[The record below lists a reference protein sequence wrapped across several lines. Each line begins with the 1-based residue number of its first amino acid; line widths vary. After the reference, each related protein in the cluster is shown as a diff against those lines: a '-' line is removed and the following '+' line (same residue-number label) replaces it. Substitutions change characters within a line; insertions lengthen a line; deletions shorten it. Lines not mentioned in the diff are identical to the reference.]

1 MIDPNLPPSGSTPAA
16 MGVDGAIYSL
26 YEAALNADRWT
37 SALESV
43 AALSMSVGAVIFAK
57 AKEGWTFPSHSAGI
71 ADAVNSYRHEEWS
84 RRNPWLEGRLPAGF
98 HAGDVYTEQDI
109 LDFSELSLNAFYR
122 DFLSRFDISHV
133 MASIIHSELGSPT
146 SLVVCRAGSVG
157 PFGDEDR
164 EALLLL
170 ARHLEQSLRIT
181 SAYLKA
187 KATGDTVAQA
197 FDRMDQPAVILDGKM
212 RPLRVNR
219 SAEPLLDRYFVDSDE
234 GLRPTMRA
242 DVDDFVSTVQR
253 AQTDGRLDGRLP
265 HPATVSDPEGK
276 KRLVV
281 WTAPL
286 VGTSADALGLVSPE
300 KHVLML
306 AKDLENDQIIDP
318 TVIRKVF
325 GLTTGEARLAS
336 LIASGQSVREAA
348 GELDISEGTARFVLK
363 RIFAKLGVSRQAEL
377 VSRLRRLLLR

>member
-1 MIDPNLPPSGSTPAA
+1 MTDPTLSPPGGTPPA

-26 YEAALNADRWT
+26 YAAALNADCWT
-37 SALESV
+37 SALDSV
-43 AALSMSVGAVIFAK
+43 AALSMSVGAVVLAK
-57 AKEGWTFPSHSAGI
+57 SKDGWTFPSHSASLAEG
-71 ADAVNSYRHEEWS
+71 VNSYLHEGWS

-109 LDFSELSLNAFYR
+109 LDFSELPLNAFYR
-122 DFLSRFDISHV
+122 DFLSRFGISHV
-133 MASIIHSELGSPT
+133 MASIIHSELGNPT
-146 SLVVCRAGSVG
+146 SLVVCRAGSAG
-157 PFGDEDR
+157 PFGDGDR
-164 EALLLL
+164 KALMLL

-187 KATGDTVAQA
+187 KAAGDTVAQA
-197 FDRMDQPAVILDGKM
+197 FDAMDQPAVILDGKM

-219 SAEPLLDRYFVDSDE
+219 SAGRLVERHFVESEE

-253 AQTDGRLDGRLP
+253 AQMDGRLDASLP
-265 HPATVSDPEGK
+265 HPTTVSDPEGK

-286 VGTSADALGLVSPE
+286 VGTSADALGLTSPE

-306 AKDLENDQIIDP
+306 AKDLESDQIIEP

-336 LIASGQSVREAA
+336 LLASGQSVKEAA

-363 RIFAKLGVSRQAEL
+363 RIFSKLGVSRQAEL
-377 VSRLRRLLLR
+377 VSRLRRLILR

>member
-1 MIDPNLPPSGSTPAA
+1 MTDASLSSPSSPSADI
-16 MGVDGAIYSL
+16 GVDGAIYSL
-26 YEAALNADRWT
+26 YQASLSEDHWT
-37 SALESV
+37 SALGAV
-43 AALSMSVGAVIFAK
+43 AALSMSLGAVVFAK
-57 AKEGWTFPSHSAGI
+57 SQEGWTFPSHSAGI
-71 ADAVNSYRHEEWS
+71 AGAVNSYLSEGWS
-84 RRNPWLEGRLPAGF
+84 RRNPWLEGRVAAGF
-98 HAGDVYTEQDI
+98 RSGDIYTDEDI
-109 LDFSELSLNAFYR
+109 LDFSELPANPFYES
-122 DFLSRFDISHV
+122 FLSRFGISHV
-133 MASIIHSELGSPT
+133 MASIIHSDLGNPT
-146 SLVVCRAGSVG
+146 SLVVCRTASVG
-157 PFGDEDR
+157 PFRDDDR

-187 KATGDTVAQA
+187 KAAGDTVAQA
-197 FDRMDQPAVILDGKM
+197 FDTMDQPAVILDGKM

-219 SAEPLLDRYFVDSDE
+219 SAEPLVGRYFVDSEE

-265 HPATVSDPEGK
+265 HPTTVSDPDGK

-286 VGTSADALGLVSPE
+286 VGPSADALGLVRPD

-325 GLTTGEARLAS
+325 GLTTAEARLAS
-336 LIASGQSVREAA
+336 LLGSGRSVREAA
-348 GELDISEGTARFVLK
+348 ETLDISEGTARFVLK
-363 RIFAKLGVSRQAEL
+363 RIFSKLSVSRQAEL
-377 VSRLRRLLLR
+377 VSRLRRLILR

>member
-1 MIDPNLPPSGSTPAA
+1 MTDLNLSPPAGMPAA

-26 YEAALNADRWT
+26 YAAALNSECWS

-43 AALSMSVGAVIFAK
+43 ATLSMSVGAVIFAK
-57 AKEGWTFPSHSAGI
+57 SKDSWAFPSHSAGL
-71 ADAVNSYRHEEWS
+71 AEAVNSYLREGWS

-109 LDFSELSLNAFYR
+109 LDFSEVSLNTFYG
-122 DFLSRFDISHV
+122 DFLSRYGISHV
-133 MASIIHSELGSPT
+133 MASIIHSELGNPT
-146 SLVVCRAGSVG
+146 SLVVCRAASVG
-157 PFGDEDR
+157 PFGDDDR

-187 KATGDTVAQA
+187 KAAGDTVAQA
-197 FDRMDQPAVILDGKM
+197 FDTMDQPAVILDGKM

-219 SAEPLLDRYFVDSDE
+219 SAEPLVGRYFVDSEE

-265 HPATVSDPEGK
+265 HPTTVSDPDGK

-286 VGTSADALGLVSPE
+286 VGPSADALGLVRPD

-325 GLTTGEARLAS
+325 GLTTAEARLAS
-336 LIASGQSVREAA
+336 LLGSGRSVREAA
-348 GELDISEGTARFVLK
+348 ETLDISEGTARFVLK
-363 RIFAKLGVSRQAEL
+363 RIFSKLGVSRQAEL
-377 VSRLRRLLLR
+377 VSRLRRLILR